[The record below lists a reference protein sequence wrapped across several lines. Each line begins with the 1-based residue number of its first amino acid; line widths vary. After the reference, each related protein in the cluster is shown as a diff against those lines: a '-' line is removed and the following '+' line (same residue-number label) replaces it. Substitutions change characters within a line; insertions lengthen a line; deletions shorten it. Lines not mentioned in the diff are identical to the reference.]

1 MNILITCPH
10 FHIGGGVAN
19 YFEVVGKYFSI
30 NSVFFSLG
38 AAASKESF
46 VNKLSHFRS
55 DEVRFSSLLD
65 GCSQNIDLVHI
76 NPSFRYAALIRDGLI
91 LKDAKRFGKKTVI
104 FFHGWSHGIA
114 NLVDKYFRDLF
125 FSVYNR
131 VDAFVV
137 LASEFEC
144 KLRDWGFEQ
153 PIYLETTP
161 VDDELLVDFSI
172 DQRVRTNKTKKDL
185 RVLFLS
191 RIEKEKGI
199 CETLEAVN
207 ILTSLNPTLNLAV
220 AGDGLFLQEAQKLT
234 VRLGLKDKVQF
245 LGYVKGVEKKE
256 AFRNSDIYVFPTTHA
271 EGMPTSVLEAM
282 AFGLPVITRP
292 VGGLKDF
299 FLDGKFGFIT
309 ESRDPAIF
317 ASLIEKL
324 IRDRDLS
331 ARMSMNCHQYA
342 KERFMASKVAKRLE
356 DIYRKTVEG

>member
-1 MNILITCPH
+1 MNVTITCPH

-30 NSVFFSLG
+30 NPDFFFLG
-38 AAASKESF
+38 ALARKECF
-46 VNKLSHFRS
+46 VEKLRHFRS

-104 FFHGWSHGIA
+104 FFHGWSHRVA
-114 NLVDKYFRDLF
+114 NLVDKYFLDLF

-131 VDAFVV
+131 ADVFIV
-137 LASEFEC
+137 LASEFKT
-144 KLRDWGFEQ
+144 KLESWGFKQ

-161 VDDELLVDFSI
+161 VDDALLNGFSI
-172 DQRVRTNKTKKDL
+172 DEQIRANRAKMDQTL
-185 RVLFLS
+185 LFLS

-207 ILTSLNPTLNLAV
+207 RLVGEYPRIRLVV
-220 AGDGLFLQEAQKLT
+220 AGDGSFLAQALQMT
-234 VRLGLKDKVQF
+234 AEMGLQNNVKF
-245 LGYVKGVEKKE
+245 LGYVKGEEKRE
-256 AFRNSDIYVFPTTHA
+256 AFVNSNVYIFPSHS
-271 EGMPTSVLEAM
+271 EGMPTTVLEAM
-282 AFGLPVITRP
+282 AFGLPVVTRA

-299 FLDGKFGFIT
+299 FRDRKFGFMS
-309 ESRDPAIF
+309 ESKEPSVF
-317 ASLIEKL
+317 ASLIEKI
-324 IRDRDLS
+324 IRDRDL
-331 ARMSMNCHQYA
+331 ATRMSINCHQYA

-356 DIYRKTVEG
+356 KIYREVVYG